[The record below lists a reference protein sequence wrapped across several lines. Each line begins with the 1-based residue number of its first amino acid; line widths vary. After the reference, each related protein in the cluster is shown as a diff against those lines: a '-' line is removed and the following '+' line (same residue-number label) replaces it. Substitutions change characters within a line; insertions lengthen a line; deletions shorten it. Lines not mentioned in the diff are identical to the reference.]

1 MRARICVAFLALRWH
16 PRPWP
21 KWGLRTDL
29 TAAWG
34 MEATWGWAGIAVLTP
49 VLPSEDLRRIAFT
62 ASFGLPIPTT
72 GTQWWRR
79 ILDEPMDDDPSGV
92 RHQLWYDPAKHI
104 YYYYH

>member
-1 MRARICVAFLALRWH
+1 MRARICVAFLALALA
-16 PRPWP
+16 PPALAQV
-21 KWGLRTDL
+21 GSATDL

-72 GTQWWRR
+72 GTLWWRR
-79 ILDEPMDDDPSGV
+79 ILDEPMDDDPSGGQASTLV
-92 RHQLWYDPAKHI
+92 
-104 YYYYH
+104 